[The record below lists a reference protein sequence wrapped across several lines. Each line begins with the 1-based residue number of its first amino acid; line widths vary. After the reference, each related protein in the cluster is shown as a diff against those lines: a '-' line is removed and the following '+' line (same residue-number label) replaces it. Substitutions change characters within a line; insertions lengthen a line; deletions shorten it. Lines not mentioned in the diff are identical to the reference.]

1 MYNSVEKQ
9 CKLAKIFA
17 MDKSTIFRLVKNKI
31 DGKIWKLTGKIGSK
45 KLIDERGDRILIPTN
60 SV

>member
-1 MYNSVEKQ
+1 
-9 CKLAKIFA
+9 

-45 KLIDERGDRILIPTN
+45 KLIDEKGDRILIPTN